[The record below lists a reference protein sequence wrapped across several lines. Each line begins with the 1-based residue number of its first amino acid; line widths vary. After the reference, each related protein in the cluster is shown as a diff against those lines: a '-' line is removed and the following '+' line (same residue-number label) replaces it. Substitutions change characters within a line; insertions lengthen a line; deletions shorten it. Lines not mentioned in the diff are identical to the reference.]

1 MGYVKIKVKNV
12 ASQNDLKIWEDRML
26 EKAKCWNKFCLGIYG
41 KNELRAVSVMKEGD
55 DENTFLTTLCD
66 DCIKSS
72 QDYDTLINETH
83 LMVEPHHNVK

>member
-1 MGYVKIKVKNV
+1 MGYVKIKIQQT
-12 ASQNDLKIWEDRML
+12 ASRDDLQKWEDRML
-26 EKAKCWNKFCLGIYG
+26 EKAKCWNKFCLGIYDD
-41 KNELRAVSVMKEGD
+41 NELRAVSVIKEGYE
-55 DENTFLTTLCD
+55 ENTYLTTLCD